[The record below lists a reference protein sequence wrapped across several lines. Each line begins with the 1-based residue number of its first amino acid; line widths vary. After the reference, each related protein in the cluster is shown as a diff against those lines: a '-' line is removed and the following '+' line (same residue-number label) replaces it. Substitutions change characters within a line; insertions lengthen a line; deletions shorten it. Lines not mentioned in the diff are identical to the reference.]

1 MTEIQPDNIST
12 DTVYYKNLV
21 KNSRESVKKN
31 IELYNIN
38 AIQKIKDSELYT
50 YNYNTETDSNKK
62 HIGFIIGDNGGNYK
76 TPTEVINETRE
87 GIDVDNM
94 TSILWKAV
102 QEQQEIIEN
111 LQKQIDELKGEK

>member
-1 MTEIQPDNIST
+1 
-12 DTVYYKNLV
+12 
-21 KNSRESVKKN
+21 
-31 IELYNIN
+31 
-38 AIQKIKDSELYT
+38 ELYT